1 MEINLDNL
9 YNNKELSKLAFIFN
23 ALEDG
28 WTIKKR
34 GSKYIFSKHKGKEKE
49 IFLENYLE
57 TFLNKY
63 FNLENK

>member
-1 MEINLDNL
+1 MDIDLDNL

-34 GSKYIFSKHKGKEKE
+34 NNKYIFTKHKGKEKE
-49 IFLENYLE
+49 IFLENYLKN
-57 TFLNKY
+57 FLNKY
-63 FNLENK
+63 FNLEK

>member
-1 MEINLDNL
+1 MDINLDNL

-34 GSKYIFSKHKGKEKE
+34 NNKYIFTKHKGKEKE

-57 TFLNKY
+57 NFLNKY
-63 FNLENK
+63 FNLEKK

>member
-1 MEINLDNL
+1 MDINLDNL

-34 GSKYIFSKHKGKEKE
+34 KDKYIFTKHKGKEKE
-49 IFLENYLE
+49 IFLENYLDN
-57 TFLNKY
+57 FLTKY
-63 FNLENK
+63 FNLEK